1 MDIFIFALECVFTV
15 HGKTFCFLFLRAKIS
30 KLTIVYTP
38 PAQMS
43 KTQSI
48 SMACNINCKLKI
60 CITKNLIAHW
70 CGFYLENNIYTMYTA
85 IPFVEHKRWTL
96 RRIFSAIV
104 YRISKLSNVSS
115 DIFRRLE
122 FAIIVKITNLMW
134 TISVNN
140 AHYWNR
146 WFLWA
151 RLFGKRT
158 HIRCHLH
165 A

>member
-1 MDIFIFALECVFTV
+1 MDTESMPMLASHGYIHFCSWVCFHSSLKNILIFV
-15 HGKTFCFLFLRAKIS
+15 
-30 KLTIVYTP
+30 
-38 PAQMS
+38 

-48 SMACNINCKLKI
+48 SMACKINCKLKI

-70 CGFYLENNIYTMYTA
+70 CGFHLENNIHTMYTA

-115 DIFRRLE
+115 DIFRLLE

-134 TISVNN
+134 TISLNN